1 MSKDGFVI
9 LSTGI
14 GLIACSYSVKVGVPC
29 CVYTGTTALV
39 VKDASIKGGVAT
51 NIGIK
56 GDKWVAVFVCLT
68 FKGITNI
75 DTGKLTDTGST
86 AKA

>member
-1 MSKDGFVI
+1 MFKVVVSITD
-9 LSTGI
+9 SI
-14 GLIACSYSVKVGVPC
+14 GLVASINSIKVGVSFG
-29 CVYTGTTALV
+29 VDTGTTALV
-39 VKDASIKGGVAT
+39 VQDACIKGGVAT

-68 FKGITNI
+68 FKGVTNI